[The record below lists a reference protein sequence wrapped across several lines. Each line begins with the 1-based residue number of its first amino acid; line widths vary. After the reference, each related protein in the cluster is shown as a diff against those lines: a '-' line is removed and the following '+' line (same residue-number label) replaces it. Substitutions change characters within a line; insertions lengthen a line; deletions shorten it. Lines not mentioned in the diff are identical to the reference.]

1 MVSQETNWLQAKMKA
16 ASPLSTIKEDVL
28 ITPV

>member
-1 MVSQETNWLQAKMKA
+1 MKA

-28 ITPV
+28 ITLILKGADEEYVPH